1 LDRGK
6 RIPGPRN
13 PWPFGYIMTMKAFR
27 DQCRWY
33 LEARKLSEQYGP
45 VVGLRFFSITLLIVT
60 DPELAKVVLM
70 GSADAFPKSRA

>member
-1 LDRGK
+1 MMMLRQPCDL
-6 RIPGPRN
+6 PLFP
-13 PWPFGYIMTMKAFR
+13 
-27 DQCRWY
+27 RWY